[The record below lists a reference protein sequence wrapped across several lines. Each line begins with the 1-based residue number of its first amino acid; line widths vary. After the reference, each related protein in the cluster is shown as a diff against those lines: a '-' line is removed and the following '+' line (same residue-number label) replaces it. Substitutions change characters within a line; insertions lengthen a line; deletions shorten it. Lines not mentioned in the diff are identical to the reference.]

1 MWDVCADRP
10 KCPQESVFYVD
21 HRIKRLRRRSRVNL
35 LIFFFSSP
43 NFCSQH
49 VALETTWESLSMW
62 ERNNEDLYLRSAA
75 TPSLL
80 PLWSF
85 TSLCVTFPVRQKRAL
100 KLEPRWP
107 RRRSHWDASKCIT
120 QISLPSILQCEF
132 DLDWFLACSSLIWP
146 TWMVG
151 PLPVLHKEL
160 LLSVSLATRT
170 KTAWLLTGF
179 VKDSKQRV

>member
-1 MWDVCADRP
+1 MW
-10 KCPQESVFYVD
+10 
-21 HRIKRLRRRSRVNL
+21 I
-35 LIFFFSSP
+35 IWFFFFCS
-43 NFCSQH
+43 NFCSQR

-85 TSLCVTFPVRQKRAL
+85 TSLCVTFPVRQKQAL
-100 KLEPRWP
+100 KSEPRWPRWP

-120 QISLPSILQCEF
+120 QISLPSILECEF
-132 DLDWFLACSSLIWP
+132 DLDLFLAYSYLIWP
-146 TWMVG
+146 TWIVG
-151 PLPVLHKEL
+151 LLPVLHKEL

-170 KTAWLLTGF
+170 KTARLLTGF
-179 VKDSKQRV
+179 VKYLCLFEAACVVYTKKNVRKWTVALLPLTQRPL